1 MVRPILPTY
10 SLKFLFMLGD
20 MDFADNIALL
30 ETTQYGTQQLTTASG
45 SKQGWSINKCWQMQ
59 YYGH

>member
-1 MVRPILPTY
+1 
-10 SLKFLFMLGD
+10 MLGD